1 MEDVQLA
8 VLILTY
14 NEERNIEECLQ
25 SASFADEIIVIDS
38 YSEDRTLELAE
49 RDGARVVQNEMKSFA
64 AQRNFAM
71 AQTRADWVFFLDAD
85 ERVTPEA
92 AEEIVGIVQKNE
104 RIMWRVKRRN
114 ILFGQRMRF
123 GGHRPDYVTRLFPKD
138 AVRWEGLV
146 HERVICDLPIK
157 NLQGEVLHYTYTEW
171 NRYFVKFNQYTTLMA
186 ERQYEEGKHSSMV
199 KIVLHPLFAFF
210 RFYILQLG
218 FLEGKL
224 GFIFAVFHAF
234 YTMVK
239 YVKLYYL
246 EIET

>member
-1 MEDVQLA
+1 MAEVRLA

-14 NEERNIEECLQ
+14 NEEKNIEACLQ
-25 SASFADEIIVIDS
+25 SASFADEVIVVDA
-38 YSEDRTLELAE
+38 YSKDQTVKLVEKY
-49 RDGARVVQNEMKSFA
+49 GARIVQNEMKSFA
-64 AQRNFAM
+64 EQRNFAM
-71 AQTRADWVFFLDAD
+71 TQTDADWVFFLDAD

-92 AEEIVGIVQKNE
+92 AEEIVRVVQKNE
-104 RIMWRVKRRN
+104 RIAWRVKRRN
-114 ILFGQRMRF
+114 IFLGQCMHF
-123 GGHRPDYVTRLFPKD
+123 GGYRPDYGTRLFPKES
-138 AVRWEGLV
+138 VRWEGLV
-146 HERVICDLPIK
+146 HERIVCDLPSK
-157 NLQGEVLHYTYTEW
+157 KLQGELLHYTCTEW

-186 ERQYEEGKHSSMV
+186 KRQYEEGKRSSMI

-246 EIET
+246 ETEE